1 MEAYMIRKRL
11 AMGMVI
17 GFLCFGTFLGCQGYA
32 FQEVPSSVVNKI
44 VWTDDFTI
52 TSMVDILFVID
63 NSGSMA
69 GEQHQLAESFK
80 VLAAGLE
87 ENFGDQYR
95 IAVIT
100 TGMSSLGC
108 QSCFDVPASCTNETG
123 ESGVFQ
129 DLIGQNLGTLAEP
142 NFVFEADPSCRI
154 VTPANKDCFYDEEQQ
169 KGLVLVG
176 VTGCGYEKGLA
187 AVREALSRPMLEGP
201 NSGFLRPNATLAVV
215 VITDE
220 DDCGEVGE
228 ITDELPG
235 IRARACY
242 YAAKEVGPDGEFNDP
257 EGKPYRLT
265 PVADYRDFLQN
276 LKDNRNGMVKF
287 AAIVGIQDIQNPTNT
302 EIEYLQDGSIVDVCT
317 TPGCS
322 SGQCSAKPST
332 RYIELAQMFGD
343 DGLLATICQ
352 NDFSQAMLDIVELVK
367 CPREFLLM
375 REILDPDLANILIND
390 EPVPLYT
397 CNIPGLNE
405 ECLGPDDGSCS
416 QGECVRSWV
425 FNPPSDPPD
434 PDSPGGIISFADH
447 YEPCDLF
454 EEGQQ
459 VRVEFVY
466 VPVKSE

>member
-1 MEAYMIRKRL
+1 MIRQRL
-11 AMGMVI
+11 VI
-17 GFLCFGTFLGCQGYA
+17 ACVVGLFCPSTFLGCQGYA
-32 FQEVPSSVVNKI
+32 FQEVPTSVVQKI
-44 VWTDDFTI
+44 VWTDDFPI

-87 ENFGDQYR
+87 ENFGDKYR

-100 TGMSSLGC
+100 TGMTSQGC
-108 QSCFDVPASCTNETG
+108 QQCSVVPASCTNESG

-129 DLIGQNLGTLAEP
+129 DLIGQNLGTPEEP

-154 VTPANKDCFYDEEQQ
+154 VTPANKDCFYDEESQ
-169 KGLVLVG
+169 KGLVFVG
-176 VTGCGYEKGLA
+176 VLGCGYEKGLA
-187 AVREALSRPMLEGP
+187 SVREALSRAMLDGP
-201 NSGFLRPNATLAVV
+201 NYGFLRPNATLAVV
-215 VITDE
+215 VVTDE

-228 ITDELPG
+228 INEELPG

-242 YAAKEVGPDGEFNDP
+242 YAAKEEGPDGDSIDP
-257 EGKPYRLT
+257 EGKPYSLT
-265 PVADYRDFLQN
+265 PVDVYHDFLQN
-276 LKDNRNGMVKF
+276 LKGNRTGMVKF
-287 AAIVGIQDIQNPTNT
+287 AAIVGIKDVNDPETTTID
-302 EIEYLQDGSIVDVCT
+302 YLQDGSIVDVCT

-332 RYIELAQMFGD
+332 RYIRLAQMFGG

-352 NDFSQAMLDIVELVK
+352 ADFSQTMLDIVELVK

-375 REILDPDLANILIND
+375 QEILDPDLANILIND

-397 CNIPGLNE
+397 CNVPELFE
-405 ECLGPDDGSCS
+405 ECAGVEDNSCS
-416 QGECVRSWV
+416 VGECVRSWV

-434 PDSPGGIISFADH
+434 PNSPGGTISFADH
-447 YEPCDLF
+447 YKPCDLF

-459 VRVEFVY
+459 VHIEFVY
-466 VPVKSE
+466 VPVKPE